1 MKILFYI
8 FLLFSIRVFAQ
19 TESINKIDSL
29 GKKQGKWIITGKDKA
44 ATCYKNYQI
53 IEEGEYNDNKKTGLW
68 TEYYCNGNIRNIL
81 TFKAGRPN
89 GYATMFHENGKIS
102 EEGFWKNNRYIGLYK
117 LYDSLGVVINE
128 IIFDSLGKKPGNV
141 LVPLDDAREP
151 MTPKYYNKNKTD
163 PNNYKTDPSVLN
175 GKHTLYNK
183 NKQITKDGIFKD
195 NRFMDGKAYIY
206 DENGVLTRIAIYKDG
221 KYVGDASLE

>member
-8 FLLFSIRVFAQ
+8 FLLFSVRVFAQ

-102 EEGFWKNNRYIGLYK
+102 EEGFWKNNRFVGRYK
-117 LYDSLGVVINE
+117 TYDTAGVIMHDVELDSLGRRKGAKNGSYIDPVWNV
-128 IIFDSLGKKPGNV
+128 GKNDTSSKP
-141 LVPLDDAREP
+141 PI
-151 MTPKYYNKNKTD
+151 T
-163 PNNYKTDPSVLN
+163 

-183 NKQITKDGIFKD
+183 HKQITKDGIFID

-206 DENGVLTRIAIYKDG
+206 DENRVLTRIAIYKDG